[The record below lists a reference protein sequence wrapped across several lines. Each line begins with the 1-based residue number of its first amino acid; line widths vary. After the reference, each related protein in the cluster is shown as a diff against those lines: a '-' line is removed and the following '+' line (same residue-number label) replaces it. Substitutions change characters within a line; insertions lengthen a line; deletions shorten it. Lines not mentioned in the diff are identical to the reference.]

1 MAATIAHFRA
11 LPAEAALS
19 GCALHRDLR
28 NLWGLLMSRQ
38 RGWLGW
44 TRGAAALALAA
55 VAGFAAAALWGGTGS
70 AQTYTAPYYPVP
82 VIETVAG
89 ENNVFRLKIM
99 RCAKSSA
106 DSAESSAAACSSSE
120 LTQAAEYRALFTVEI
135 SGAAGGLIW
144 ADHATRPSWAGS
156 LCTNQSGRTPASTCT
171 TTNADMSQADQASGN
186 RAGTAAV
193 VPELFRFAPP
203 PGQTSMMITV
213 KLPAQNQYSWSNRV
227 RKRSG
232 GLTLRDLNPPF
243 YPLNDDALTTAT
255 STLSFTETMAEASPL
270 RDAGGT
276 AWDFVRV
283 NGQSNYWARD
293 ALLFKIG
300 VSDDYM
306 AHQAATITVSGPTG
320 SFIKAAPSESGRG
333 QFEADCT
340 ARAAGAAMNSCEL
353 TTVSITGLPV
363 GQLTHNP
370 PSGLERRERLM
381 LFSPPA
387 SGSGTATI
395 TVTTARAHGPSSTAT
410 DTATISIRYAE
421 TVPSNLGYAYPVP
434 KLAQDFTLAER
445 DKYAQVMS
453 LGDYRYPHI
462 RWEQEPFSNAQVKV
476 GDRLLTAFVGI
487 DARTGDELELVGGP
501 GETPAP
507 TNVFDSY
514 LPWWSDV
521 AAAPGDAG
529 LCPAGAS
536 GRYAYAPC
544 RDSNTMRVQGAAAP
558 TTDDV
563 VITRQTA
570 RADGK
575 TFWSIPQQWGWGFP
589 LPASVPTNPGRAT
602 TFGLSELRS
611 PGDGSGVKLVT
622 RAATGTVTMS
632 ASRQAGGGSVSTPEI
647 AWRYDTEDLSGFTG
661 DGDMIEVAAGLKTTF
676 TVPAGRTLEAACM
689 TYWSLATVAQSSQSL
704 LRTHINSIIEQ
715 RMWRFAN
722 VSGLY
727 DLDYYQQFY
736 SFTAATQPTTGT
748 TPRHPFCTNWAV
760 EGRYNVMRHQR
771 YLAVANI
778 PEITTSALTAGAV
791 GDRHQLALPTWGTGA
806 RHIFVA
812 VPDSMGDVVSLE
824 LAGGTTIAASAL
836 TRLTNREI
844 SGTTYKLWVS
854 SATVP
859 QTASGATT
867 TVVQQSPSILR
878 VYGPAY
884 WRTAEAIADPTKKSQ
899 ELPIGFGTAYELLN
913 CERPPLRGGDMLCKV
928 VDLHANPPQLVFDS
942 SLGGDVINPIVV
954 GRIHGIRGAT
964 IEVAWGLAGSDWQ
977 GAGSTPGS
985 PGASPSGTSNLPAG
999 DAPLDESGAIEL
1011 FGPPGGSTGAIS
1023 LAASLPDDA
1032 DQVLQETDDRALR
1045 IGPTAIVS
1053 APAGK
1058 DITIGCIETF
1068 GSRSPATVTWR
1079 PTGAEAG
1086 AAAPPC
1092 AYDDLLDGSKSYLVI
1107 AGPAKWPNGSK
1118 RLPIGTGT
1126 GFPVLQ
1132 CDEVVDEDE
1141 DDYRDGDWP
1150 VNCAVKN
1157 AAGEYPRFV
1166 VDAGAATGSTIQIT
1180 ASFEQ
1185 AGSAPDRRGW
1195 RVSWREG
1202 TGRIPSTRWTSQPA
1216 EAERGTEL
1224 FGQFSFPV
1232 RDIRGVGSVV
1242 LTRFDTF
1249 LDLALADSDEH
1260 LRLSVR
1266 NGEGNTAEQEDVSA
1280 ITIRT
1285 SGGNLRSTWCE
1296 RHASCTLDMAALR
1309 PAAQASPALLGA
1321 VPLILRTPKEAGQ
1334 VTATAIV
1341 VAATGEAV
1349 TGELEIGVRGPAED
1363 LDAGDAGDRDLLR
1376 RLALAGRLP
1385 LVFHHATP
1393 EDDDRDIANFPLHAF
1408 DALIQDAF
1416 FPLLTTSRILDAAG
1430 ELQADGFVVTE
1441 QCPLPD
1447 PRISRLSCKM
1457 VVRVIAPESNPLPR
1471 GRYRLEVAARG
1482 GLQDY
1487 ADFLV
1492 VGPAKTIEVLSASVT
1507 GRGPGDHFDF
1517 EVLVLDDEGMPVA
1530 DGTSVW
1536 YEART
1541 RNAPL
1546 DAGGSRVPV
1555 AVIALQPL
1563 IEERTPT
1570 KAGKASGE
1578 MLIAGREIGILFA
1591 RAGGT
1596 RENPEVA
1603 TLAVVDTGVRAACRG
1618 DAALSPSRTGPG
1630 GGLFASWIG
1639 PDGCRASEMRSLLD
1653 GAGRAISL
1661 WNGVDWIIYSERDGE
1676 RLPGSN
1682 DFTVRRGSL
1691 LLISAGPPG

>member
-1 MAATIAHFRA
+1 M
-11 LPAEAALS
+11 S
-19 GCALHRDLR
+19 QHRR
-28 NLWGLLMSRQ
+28 WWR
-38 RGWLGW
+38 W

-55 VAGFAAAALWGGTGS
+55 VAGLAAAALWGGTGS
-70 AQTYTAPYYPVP
+70 AQSYTAPYYPVP

-120 LTQAAEYRALFTVEI
+120 LTQAAEYRAKFTVEI

-144 ADHATRPSWAGS
+144 ADHATRPSWQGS
-156 LCTNQSGRTPASTCT
+156 ICTNQSGRTPASTCT
-171 TTNADMSQADQASGN
+171 TNDAQMRQADQSSGN
-186 RAGTAAV
+186 RSGTAAV

-203 PGQTSMMITV
+203 PGSSSMTITV
-213 KLPAQNQYSWSNRV
+213 KLPGQHNSPWDDRV
-227 RKRSG
+227 HRRSG
-232 GLTLRDLNPPF
+232 NLVVRDLNHPY
-243 YPLNDDALTTAT
+243 YPLFDDALTTR
-255 STLSFTETMAEASPL
+255 SRTLSFTESMAEASL
-270 RDAGGT
+270 LSDAGGT

-283 NGQSNYWARD
+283 NGQTRYWARD

-306 AHQAATITVSGPTG
+306 VNQATITVSGPTG
-320 SFIKAAPSESGRG
+320 SFIKPAPSESGRSS
-333 QFEADCT
+333 FEADCT
-340 ARAAGAAMNSCEL
+340 ARAAGAAMNSCVL
-353 TTVSITGLPV
+353 TPVSIAGFPA

-395 TVTTARAHGPSSTAT
+395 TVSTARTHGPSSTAT
-410 DTATISIRYAE
+410 DTATISIRYAA

-434 KLAQDFTLAER
+434 KLAQDFTPAER
-445 DKYAQVMS
+445 DEYAQVMS
-453 LGDYRYPHI
+453 LGTWQLPHI
-462 RWEQEPFSNAQVKV
+462 RWEQEPFSNARVKV

-487 DARTGDELELVGGP
+487 DARSGDELELVGGP
-501 GETPAP
+501 GETPVP

-521 AAAPGDAG
+521 TAAPGDAG

-544 RDSNTMRVQGAAAP
+544 RDANTLRVQGAAAP
-558 TTDDV
+558 TTDDQ
-563 VITRQTA
+563 VISRQTA

-575 TFWSIPQQWGWGFP
+575 TFWSIPQQDGSGYP
-589 LPASVPTNPGRAT
+589 LPSSVPTGNGRTT
-602 TFGLSELRS
+602 TFGLQELRS

-632 ASRQAGGGSVSTPEI
+632 ASRQPIGGSATSPEF
-647 AWRYDTEDLSGFTG
+647 AWRYDTEDLSGFVS
-661 DGDMIEVAAGLKTTF
+661 DGHMIEVAAGLKTTF

-689 TYWSLATVAQSSQSL
+689 HYWSLATVAQSSQSL
-704 LRTHINSIIEQ
+704 LRTHIHNLIEQ

-736 SFTAATQPTTGT
+736 GFTAASQPATGT
-748 TPRHPFCTNWAV
+748 TPRHPFCTNWAI

-771 YLAVANI
+771 YLAVANV
-778 PEITTSALTAGAV
+778 PEITTAALTTGAA
-791 GDRHQLALPTWGTGA
+791 GDRHQLALPTWGTGS

-812 VPDSMGDVVSLE
+812 VPASMGEVLSLE

-836 TRLTNREI
+836 TRLTDREI
-844 SGTTYKLWVS
+844 SGTTYKVWVS
-854 SATVP
+854 NQTVP

-867 TVVQQSPSILR
+867 TIVQQSPSILR

-884 WRTAEAIADPTKKSQ
+884 WRTAEAAADPTKKSQ
-899 ELPIGFGTAYELLN
+899 VLQVGYGTPYELLN
-913 CERPPLRGGDMLCKV
+913 CERPPQNGGDMLCKL

-942 SLGGDVINPIVV
+942 SLGGDIVNPNVV

-977 GAGSTPGS
+977 GQGSTPGS
-985 PGASPSGTSNLPAG
+985 PGTNPSGTSNLPAG
-999 DAPLDESGAIEL
+999 DAPPDESGAIEL
-1011 FGPPGGSTGAIS
+1011 FGPATGSAGSVA

-1045 IGPTAIVS
+1045 IGPTAIVT
-1053 APAGK
+1053 APQGK

-1086 AAAPPC
+1086 AAAPAC

-1107 AGPAKWPNGSK
+1107 TGPATWPGGSK

-1132 CDEVVDEDE
+1132 CDEVKDADE
-1141 DDYRDGDWP
+1141 DGDWP

-1166 VDAGAATGSTIQIT
+1166 VDAGAASGSTIRIT

-1202 TGRIPSTRWTSQPA
+1202 TGRIPNTRWTSQPA

-1242 LTRFDTF
+1242 LSRADTF
-1249 LDLALADSDEH
+1249 LDLVLADSDEA

-1285 SGGNLRSTWCE
+1285 SGGALRSAYCE
-1296 RHASCTLDMAALR
+1296 QQASCTLDMAALR
-1309 PAAQASPALLGA
+1309 PAATASPSLLGA
-1321 VPLILRTPKEAGQ
+1321 IPLTLRTPREAGQ
-1334 VTATAIV
+1334 ITATAIV

-1349 TGELEIGVRGPAED
+1349 TGELEIGVRGPAEN
-1363 LDAGDAGDRDLLR
+1363 LDAGDVGDRDLLR
-1376 RLALAGRLP
+1376 SLALAGRLP
-1385 LVFHHATP
+1385 LVHHHATP

-1408 DALIQDAF
+1408 DALVQDAI
-1416 FPLLTTSRILDAAG
+1416 FPLLTTQRILNAAG
-1430 ELQADGFVVTE
+1430 EVQSGGFVVTE

-1471 GRYRLEVAARG
+1471 GRYRLEIAARG

-1517 EVLVLDDEGMPVA
+1517 EVLVLDDDGMPVA

-1536 YEART
+1536 WEART

-1563 IEERTPT
+1563 VEERTPT

-1578 MLIAGREIGILFA
+1578 MLIAGREIGILYA

-1618 DAALSPSRTGPG
+1618 DAALGPSRTGPG
-1630 GGLFASWIG
+1630 GGLFTIWIG

-1676 RLPGSN
+1676 RLPGSS
-1682 DFTVRRGSL
+1682 DFTVRSGSL